1 MKHAPVTGTADM
13 LHKIEIIE
21 QEVMKLK
28 LSVLKKLA
36 PAGKY
41 IISLR
46 GILKGIDITDRV
58 IAAARKSLYS
68 KTGFTTAVV
77 T

>member
-1 MKHAPVTGTADM
+1 
-13 LHKIEIIE
+13 
-21 QEVMKLK
+21 MKLK

-36 PAGKY
+36 PAGKN

-46 GILKGIDITDRV
+46 GILKGIDITDRD

>member
-1 MKHAPVTGTADM
+1 M

-21 QEVMKLK
+21 QEAMKLKLK
-28 LSVLKKLA
+28 LSVLNKLA
-36 PAGKY
+36 PPSKK
-41 IISLR
+41 IISLK
-46 GILKGIDITDRV
+46 GILKGIDITDRD

>member
-1 MKHAPVTGTADM
+1 MKHAAVKGFADM

-36 PAGKY
+36 PAGKNSM
-41 IISLR
+41 SLK
-46 GILKGIDITDRV
+46 GILKGINITDRD
-58 IAAARKSLYS
+58 IAAARKSLCS
-68 KTGFTTAVV
+68 KTVKRGQRPI
-77 T
+77 

>member
-21 QEVMKLK
+21 QEAMKLK
-28 LSVLKKLA
+28 LSILKKLA
-36 PAGKY
+36 ADGKN
-41 IISLR
+41 IISLK
-46 GILKGIDITDRV
+46 GILKGIDITDRD

-68 KTGFTTAVV
+68 KTRFTTAVV